1 VGEEA
6 RSRLALPSLGAP
18 LSPAGSTAAIALEAL
33 RILGRVVRH
42 GRVRRDRG
50 RVAAEYD
57 GGYWADVLSR
67 KPWRQAASLAD
78 FLIPEDRSVRIAKV
92 DGRFTRI
99 STSDY
104 YRYRF
109 GVLERVL
116 LEYAGSAPRLA
127 ELGCGYGANLFDLVA
142 LNRWRPL
149 IGLDVSAAALQ
160 AGREIARHFGRED
173 DVEFHQ
179 LDLVDRSAPSFGL
192 LKGASVFSYYCF
204 EQLKP
209 VTGEV
214 VDNLLRAGVSRV
226 IHIEA
231 TPELWR
237 LWNPADAV
245 SRLYTWSQ
253 DYQDNLLT
261 TLRDRERRGAL
272 KLVTVRRLHY
282 APSVR
287 HDPTLVCWE
296 PLCR

>member
-1 VGEEA
+1 LGDETQ
-6 RSRLALPSLGAP
+6 LQPALSSLGAP
-18 LSPAGSTAAIALEAL
+18 LSPAASTAAITLEAL
-33 RILGRVVRH
+33 RILRRVVRS

-57 GGYWADVLSR
+57 GGYWADVLAR
-67 KPWRQAASLAD
+67 KPWRQAASLPD

-92 DGRFTRI
+92 DGRFARI
-99 STSDY
+99 ATSDY

-116 LEYAGSAPRLA
+116 LEHAGSAPRLA
-127 ELGCGYGANLFDLVA
+127 EIGCGYGANLFDLVA

-149 IGLDVSAAALQ
+149 TGLDVSATALE
-160 AGREIARHFGRED
+160 AGREIARHFGCEN

-179 LDLVDRSAPSFGL
+179 LDLVDRSAPAFGL
-192 LKGASVFSYYCF
+192 LRGACVFSYYCF

-214 VDNLLRAGVSRV
+214 VDNLIRAGVARV

-261 TLRDRERRGAL
+261 TLRDRERSGAL

-296 PLCR
+296 PLSR